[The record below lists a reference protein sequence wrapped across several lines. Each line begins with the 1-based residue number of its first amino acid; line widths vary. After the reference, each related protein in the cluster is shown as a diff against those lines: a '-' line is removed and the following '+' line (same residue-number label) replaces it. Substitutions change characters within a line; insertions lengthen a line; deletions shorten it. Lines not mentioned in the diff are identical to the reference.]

1 MKSNIIDISNLR
13 KTYRGN
19 VSPSVDG
26 LTLSIAEGEVFGLLG
41 PNGAGKT
48 TTIHILCG
56 LVRPDAGEAKVCGFS
71 VLNEMSKIRG
81 LIGVVP
87 QDFAL
92 YPSLTAVENLMV
104 YGGIYGLPKRELK
117 ERIDTLLA
125 TFDLT
130 TSRDRR
136 VEHYSGGMKRRVNL
150 IAGLLHRPKVLFL
163 DEPTVGIDVQSR
175 YVIMENL
182 KSFNQEGTT
191 MVYTSHHLD
200 EAEHFCT
207 NIALVDDGRV
217 ICQGEPHALIVQ
229 EQTENLEELFLK
241 KTGKKV
247 RD

>member
-1 MKSNIIDISNLR
+1 M
-13 KTYRGN
+13 
-19 VSPSVDG
+19 SV
-26 LTLSIAEGEVFGLLG
+26 AEGDVFGLLG

-56 LVRPDAGEAKVCGFS
+56 LVRPDAGEVRVCGFS
-71 VLNEMSKIRG
+71 VSDEMAKVREV
-81 LIGVVP
+81 IGVVP

-92 YPSLTAVENLMV
+92 YPSLTAEENLKV
-104 YGGIYGLPKRELK
+104 FGGIYGLPKRALNA
-117 ERIDTLLA
+117 RIDELLA
-125 TFDLT
+125 IFDLT
-130 TSRDRR
+130 ENRGKRI
-136 VEHYSGGMKRRVNL
+136 EHFSGGMKRRVNL
-150 IAGLLHRPKVLFL
+150 IAGLLHRPKLLFL

-182 KSFNQEGTT
+182 KRFNQEGTT

-207 NIALVDDGRV
+207 NIALVDNGR
-217 ICQGEPHALIVQ
+217 IISQGEPSALIAQ
-229 EQTENLEELFLK
+229 EQTENLEALFLK